1 MAESNGKNGTD
12 WVSIHRLRGLD
23 TCAVSDALDQLK
35 IHGAVTGLR
44 AVSVMRR
51 IAGRVVTVELAKANG
66 LKPKRHLCT
75 AAVDASGRGDVIVVA
90 HGGRLDVAGWG
101 GILSLGATRR
111 EVEGVI
117 IDGACRDVDESVE
130 LNLPIYARA
139 AVPIT
144 ARGRIV
150 ETSWNES
157 IKVDGLT
164 VSPGD
169 LVLADGSGV
178 VFLPAARAEAIL
190 DVAEQISAREAA
202 MADAVRAGKPL
213 AEVMNSS
220 YEDLAG
226 KQP

>member
-1 MAESNGKNGTD
+1 MANSNAKNQTD
-12 WVSIHRLRGLD
+12 WVSIHRLRRLD
-23 TCAVSDALDQLK
+23 TCAVSDAMDQLK

-66 LKPKRHLCT
+66 TKKPRRHLCT
-75 AAVDASGRGDVIVVA
+75 AAVDASGPGDVIVVA

-101 GILSLGATRR
+101 GILSLGARR
-111 EVEGVI
+111 RDVEGVV

-130 LNLPIYARA
+130 LDLPIYARA
-139 AVPIT
+139 TVPIT
-144 ARGRIV
+144 ARGRVV
-150 ETSWNES
+150 ETSWNEP
-157 IKVDGLT
+157 IKVGGLT
-164 VSPGD
+164 VASGD

-178 VFLPAARAEAIL
+178 VFLPADRAGAIL

-202 MADAVRAGKPL
+202 MAAAVRAGKPL

-226 KQP
+226 KR

>member
-1 MAESNGKNGTD
+1 MAYSKGKDRTD
-12 WVSIHRLRGLD
+12 WVSIHRLRRLD
-23 TCAVSDALDQLK
+23 TCAVSDAMDQLK
-35 IHGAVTGLR
+35 VRGAVTGLR

-51 IAGRVVTVELAKANG
+51 IAGRVVTVELARANG
-66 LKPKRHLCT
+66 TKPKRHLCT

-111 EVEGVI
+111 EVEGVVV
-117 IDGACRDVDESVE
+117 DGACRDVDESVE
-130 LNLPIYARA
+130 LDLPIYARA
-139 AVPIT
+139 TVPIT

-150 ETSWNES
+150 ETSWNET
-157 IKVDGLT
+157 IKVAGLR
-164 VSPGD
+164 VAPGD

-178 VFLPAARAEAIL
+178 VFLPAERAQAIL
-190 DVAEQISAREAA
+190 DVAEQISSREAA
-202 MADAVRAGKPL
+202 MAAAVRAGKPL

-226 KQP
+226 KWP

>member
-1 MAESNGKNGTD
+1 MAKSNGKNQTD
-12 WVSIHRLRGLD
+12 WVSIRRLRRLD
-23 TCAVSDALDQLK
+23 TCAISDAMDQLK

-44 AVSVMRR
+44 AVSVRRR
-51 IAGRVVTVELAKANG
+51 IAGRVVTVGLAKANG
-66 LKPKRHLCT
+66 SKPKRHLCT

-101 GILSLGATRR
+101 GILSLGAKRR
-111 EVEGVI
+111 EVEGVV

-130 LNLPIYARA
+130 LDLPIYARA
-139 AVPIT
+139 TVPIT

-150 ETSWNES
+150 ETSWNEP
-157 IKVDGLT
+157 IKVGGLT

-178 VFLPAARAEAIL
+178 VFLPGGHAAAIL

-202 MADAVRAGKPL
+202 MAAAVRAGKPL

>member
-1 MAESNGKNGTD
+1 MANSNGSNQTRRA
-12 WVSIHRLRGLD
+12 SIHRLRRLD
-23 TCAVSDALDQLK
+23 TCAVSDAMDQLK
-35 IHGAVTGLR
+35 IRGAVTGLR

-66 LKPKRHLCT
+66 TKPKRHLCT

-101 GILSLGATRR
+101 GILSLGAWRR
-111 EVEGVI
+111 AIEGVV

-130 LNLPIYARA
+130 LDLPIYARA
-139 AVPIT
+139 TVPIT
-144 ARGRIV
+144 ARGRVV
-150 ETSWNES
+150 ETSWNEP
-157 IKVDGLT
+157 IRVGGLT
-164 VSPGD
+164 VCPGD

-178 VFLPAARAEAIL
+178 VFLPAAHAQAIL
-190 DVAEQISAREAA
+190 DIAEQIDAREAA
-202 MADAVRAGKPL
+202 MAAAVRAGKPL

>member
-1 MAESNGKNGTD
+1 MAYSNGKDRTD
-12 WVSIHRLRGLD
+12 WVSIHRLRRLD
-23 TCAVSDALDQLK
+23 TCAVSDAMDQLK
-35 IHGAVTGLR
+35 VRGAVTGLR

-51 IAGRVVTVELAKANG
+51 IAGRVVTVELARANG
-66 LKPKRHLCT
+66 AKPKRHLCT

-111 EVEGVI
+111 EVEGVVV
-117 IDGACRDVDESVE
+117 DGACRDVDESVE
-130 LNLPIYARA
+130 LDLPIYARA
-139 AVPIT
+139 TVPIT

-150 ETSWNES
+150 ETSWNET
-157 IKVDGLT
+157 IKVAGLR
-164 VSPGD
+164 VAPGD

-178 VFLPAARAEAIL
+178 VFLPAERAQAIL
-190 DVAEQISAREAA
+190 DVAEQISSREAA
-202 MADAVRAGKPL
+202 MAAAVRAGKPL

-226 KQP
+226 KWP